1 MPALI
6 RRARSGDGA
15 RLASLNR
22 FVDDVDRCSTVARLS
37 PTTQLWSRPSA

>member
-15 RLASLNR
+15 LRSFESLA
-22 FVDDVDRCSTVARLS
+22 FVVESVASVVQPR
-37 PTTQLWSRPSA
+37 R